1 MAKLDKFL
9 AQMMAKGAA
18 TMHLDPGQFPMMELP
33 GGHRVTLSSQELVG
47 TVLDGLAKEILPA
60 GMETNYLRG
69 EQVRF
74 PYTFEDESFQ
84 FILQRS
90 TLGARIL
97 AGRVR
102 VMAADGGPSPE
113 PTSSGNFKAPGTPK
127 GQATVK
133 IPTIENLVTW
143 MLDLGGS
150 DVYLNPGEAPL
161 LRHLGHMGS
170 VEGFAPVTPKEMLGL
185 VRGIAPVENL
195 EAFERGLDTE
205 FAYSDTARS
214 CRLRVS
220 LFHDAL
226 GPSLAMRIMPKEAP
240 DPASLGLD
248 EPIRRL
254 IGLNQGLV
262 VVAGPSGSGRTTTVA
277 SLVALANE
285 HHRAYIVTIED
296 AIEFQFPPGT
306 CLIRQR
312 EVGLDTSRQKQAIRS
327 ALRQAPEMLV
337 VGELRD
343 AETVELALDAAGSG
357 RLVFATLST
366 TSGLDT
372 INRLIEIFA
381 PEHQPWIR
389 SRLAGGLK
397 AVLCQTLV
405 KKIGGGRVAAIE
417 TIFNNPRIGDL
428 IRKGEVHEIPAAMK
442 TGRQYGQMLQ
452 NDVLVKLI
460 KDRTIEPMDAY
471 LKCHDRETF
480 MQACKKA
487 GIPFDPRK
495 NGESRSEG

>member
-33 GGHRVTLSSQELVG
+33 GGHRMTLSSQELVG
-47 TVLDGLAKEILPA
+47 AVLDGLAKEILPD
-60 GMETNYLRG
+60 GMETSYLRG

-74 PYTFEDESFQ
+74 SYSLDEEPFQ

-97 AGRVR
+97 VGRVR
-102 VMAADGGPSPE
+102 AMTADAGATPE
-113 PTSSGNFKAPGTPK
+113 PTSSGNFQAPGTPK
-127 GQATVK
+127 GQASGK
-133 IPTIENLVTW
+133 IPTIDGLVAW
-143 MLDLGGS
+143 MLELGGS

-170 VEGFAPVTPKEMLGL
+170 VEGFAPVAAKDLLGL
-185 VRGIAPVENL
+185 LKGIAPAANL

-205 FAYSDTARS
+205 FAYTDTERS

-226 GPSLAMRIMPKEAP
+226 GPSLAMRIMPKDAP
-240 DPASLGLD
+240 DAATLGLD
-248 EPIRRL
+248 DPIRRL
-254 IGLNQGLV
+254 IGMNQGLV
-262 VVAGPSGSGRTTTVA
+262 IVAGPSGSGRTTTIA
-277 SLVALANE
+277 SLVAMANE
-285 HHRAYIVTIED
+285 HHRSYIVTIED
-296 AIEFQFPPGT
+296 AIEFKFAPGT

-312 EVGLDTSRQKQAIRS
+312 EVGLDPSRQKQAIRS
-327 ALRQAPEMLV
+327 ALRQAPDILV

-343 AETVELALDAAGSG
+343 AETVELAMDAAGSG

-366 TSGLDT
+366 TSALDT
-372 INRLIEIFA
+372 ISRLIEIFA

-389 SRLAGGLK
+389 SRLAGCLK
-397 AVLCQTLV
+397 AVLCQTLL

-417 TIFNNPRIGDL
+417 TIFNNPRIADL
-428 IRKGEVHEIPAAMK
+428 IRKGEVHDIPAAMR

-460 KDRTIEPMDAY
+460 KEKTIEPMDAY
-471 LKCHDRETF
+471 LRCHDRETF
-480 MQACKKA
+480 IQACKKA
-487 GIPFDPRK
+487 SIPFDPRK
-495 NGESRSEG
+495 EREG